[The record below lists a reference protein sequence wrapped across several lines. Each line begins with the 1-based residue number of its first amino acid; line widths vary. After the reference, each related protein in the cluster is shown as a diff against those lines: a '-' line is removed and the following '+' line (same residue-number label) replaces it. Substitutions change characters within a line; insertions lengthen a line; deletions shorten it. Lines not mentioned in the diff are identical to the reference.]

1 MEHIQSESLNATDS
15 DRSTLE
21 QQSQLQRVLEE
32 EIIFGR
38 LVPGERLVEDALMS
52 RFGVKR
58 HVVRSVLFA
67 LERTGIVVRE
77 RNKGATVISLTPAQ
91 VRKVYD
97 VREFLQRQAA
107 LLIPLPAS
115 QVLVSELNDI
125 HAQYESAVNDG
136 RFRDVH
142 ALNDAFHLT
151 LFGGCQNEY
160 LVESI
165 SRYMFLSLPVRAKMM
180 TDIAALA
187 VSIQHHAAMI
197 RLLEG
202 RDGWALAQL
211 CVDHIQPA
219 KRAYVRTLAENA
231 EGETSVNSDRSDL
244 SDNGKQ

>member
-1 MEHIQSESLNATDS
+1 MGSMQTESPNGTDS
-15 DRSTLE
+15 ERSTPE

-32 EIIFGR
+32 DIIFGR

-52 RFGVKR
+52 RFDVKR

-77 RNKGATVISLTPAQ
+77 RNKGATVISLTPVQ

-115 QVLVSELNDI
+115 RVLVAELNHI
-125 HAQYESAVNDG
+125 HAQYESAVNER

-142 ALNDAFHLT
+142 ELNDTFHLT

-180 TDIAALA
+180 TNTAALA
-187 VSIQHHAAMI
+187 VSLQHHAAMI
-197 RLLEG
+197 RLLDG

-219 KRAYVRTLAENA
+219 KAAYVGTLVDDAERKPRDA
-231 EGETSVNSDRSDL
+231 L
-244 SDNGKQ
+244 